1 MLYTVDMAM
10 TWGRDETG
18 LVVLPAGGKA
28 KKVKPPKPAKS
39 AEPAK
44 VAKTKP
50 SVKLA
55 IPEDDI
61 PRYAPPIGLP
71 IAAAAPAAWP
81 TATAQRPAA
90 VEPRGAAVRVLRF
103 LGTTILV
110 IGIAAGG
117 FAAGAL
123 TELGTEAEHYVLG
136 LTSSPASASPVSP
149 ATPADPALAPAPDP
163 RIATLEAELAAARA
177 ELAARPPAAP
187 APAVSKD
194 DVDEREKSRRRRERR
209 ERREREREEDRDRDR
224 DSDRRRDRDD

>member
-1 MLYTVDMAM
+1 MAM

-50 SVKLA
+50 SAKLLA

-71 IAAAAPAAWP
+71 ITAAAPAVWP
-81 TATAQRPAA
+81 TATARRPAA
-90 VEPRGAAVRVLRF
+90 VEPRGALVRVLRF

-136 LTSSPASASPVSP
+136 LTSSPASASP
-149 ATPADPALAPAPDP
+149 ATPAAPAPAPAQRADP

-177 ELAARPPAAP
+177 QLAARPPAAP

-194 DVDEREKSRRRRERR
+194 DDDERAKSRRRRERR
-209 ERREREREEDRDRDR
+209 EREREHDKDRDR
-224 DSDRRRDRDD
+224 DSGRRGDRDRDD